1 VGAEHD
7 AIPGAQAVA
16 QSEIGCA
23 AAPSKFCRGTIIVST
38 RGRTFAPAAAA
49 AGLVGALFLTRYLS
63 TRLFE
68 VSRPDVATC
77 AAVASLLL
85 AVAVLA
91 CWIPG
96 RRAMRVDPV
105 IALRFE

>member
-1 VGAEHD
+1 M
-7 AIPGAQAVA
+7 
-16 QSEIGCA
+16 
-23 AAPSKFCRGTIIVST
+23 
-38 RGRTFAPAAAA
+38 
-49 AGLVGALFLTRYLS
+49 
-63 TRLFE
+63 
-68 VSRPDVATC
+68 SRPDVATY